1 MAAAAGPGG
10 ARRGPYRGPPPRSR
24 DRLIEATRSS
34 ELAEAVSHLE
44 LDELADL
51 YDKLPR
57 KVVRALIRTMDL
69 QRRQRLRRVLS
80 YPEDT
85 AGGLTDADALA
96 VREDITLET
105 AQRYLRR
112 VRKKEGALPE
122 HRTAL
127 FVIDRENRFRGL
139 LPLDE
144 LVAQPQSALV
154 GETMDHEFRAI
165 PADTAARQ
173 VARLFEDRDLTTA
186 PVVDP
191 EGRLIGRITVDDV
204 VDVIRDEGERSLMQS
219 AGLNRNEDMFA
230 PVLATAARRGVWLG
244 ANLVNAFIA
253 SWVIGLFGATIEER
267 VALAILMPI
276 VASMGGVAGIQTLTL
291 VVRGIALDQIG
302 RANGLRLLGHEFR
315 VALVL
320 GLALALILGAAALVW
335 FRDPDPGAGVRRGGG
350 DQPGQRRVLG
360 HAAAARPRARRHRPG
375 PGRRDAAHRAHRYP
389 RVRELPRSGGVAPGL
404 NKREG
409 GMGQHEGDAS
419 RLDVA
424 RRFFETI
431 PHSAVL
437 GMEPVAVG
445 EGCLTA
451 RVPYRPELVGNPV
464 TGVIHGG
471 VITTLVDQTSGGA
484 VIAAL
489 DRPRRWRRWTAHRLH
504 APRRARRGGLCPCR
518 VLQGHQPDCLRP
530 LHRVS
535 AGFPRSH
542 RHEHEYLHARR
553 RGRTQPDRG
562 GRMNDLMD
570 RIAAARAAGDPDALV
585 ALIPYARLLGIAF
598 RDDGGELSFRLG
610 FQEGNVGNPHLPALH
625 GGVIGA
631 FMENAAALHLLWREE
646 AGRVPKVVD
655 FSIDYLRRPA
665 ERYGRAA
672 MSGARAAGWPTSV
685 SGPGRSPTA
694 RSARWPPA
702 RCQFPALRPDRWACM
717 AFVARASGADDAV
730 ASPTLGGIE
739 GLVQATQGALQW
751 LAGAESAH
759 PEADAHGD
767 ALAVDGLH
775 ILSGH
780 SAAQPLAPPPPPRRH
795 PRAAVSPGILAA
807 IAGHQVAARAARA
820 QHRRYMLEH
829 PVATVMAVLML
840 MRLKRSISSMISE
853 NGRPRPGP
861 TAALRVRAE
870 HHGG

>member
-1 MAAAAGPGG
+1 MSEPATQLESWTGAIAAALDAGDTATAAELAAQRHPAELADILEALPGEARLALWRLLPDPEVRG
-10 ARRGPYRGPPPRSR
+10 EVLIEARREVR
-24 DRLIEATRSS
+24 DRLIEATRST

-85 AGGLTDADALA
+85 AGGLMDADALA

-122 HRTAL
+122 HITAL

-165 PADTAARQ
+165 PADTPARQ

-335 FRDPDPGAGVRRGGG
+335 FRDPTLALVFGAAVVINLANAAFSGTLVPLALERAGIDPA
-350 DQPGQRRVLG
+350 L
-360 HAAAARPRARRHRPG
+360 A
-375 PGRRDAAHRAHRYP
+375 
-389 RVRELPRSGGVAPGL
+389 
-404 NKREG
+404 G
-409 GMGQHEGDAS
+409 GM
-419 RLDVA
+419 L
-424 RRFFETI
+424 
-431 PHSAVL
+431 
-437 GMEPVAVG
+437 
-445 EGCLTA
+445 LTA
-451 RVPYRPELVGNPV
+451 L
-464 TGVIHGG
+464 TDI
-471 VITTLVDQTSGGA
+471 
-484 VIAAL
+484 
-489 DRPRRWRRWTAHRLH
+489 
-504 APRRARRGGLCPCR
+504 
-518 VLQGHQPDCLRP
+518 
-530 LHRVS
+530 
-535 AGFPRSH
+535 
-542 RHEHEYLHARR
+542 
-553 RGRTQPDRG
+553 
-562 GRMNDLMD
+562 
-570 RIAAARAAGDPDALV
+570 
-585 ALIPYARLLGIAF
+585 
-598 RDDGGELSFRLG
+598 LG
-610 FQEGNVGNPHLPALH
+610 F
-625 GGVIGA
+625 
-631 FMENAAALHLLWREE
+631 
-646 AGRVPKVVD
+646 
-655 FSIDYLRRPA
+655 
-665 ERYGRAA
+665 
-672 MSGARAAGWPTSV
+672 
-685 SGPGRSPTA
+685 
-694 RSARWPPA
+694 
-702 RCQFPALRPDRWACM
+702 
-717 AFVARASGADDAV
+717 ASF
-730 ASPTLGGIE
+730 LG
-739 GLVQATQGALQW
+739 
-751 LAGAESAH
+751 
-759 PEADAHGD
+759 
-767 ALAVDGLH
+767 
-775 ILSGH
+775 
-780 SAAQPLAPPPPPRRH
+780 
-795 PRAAVSPGILAA
+795 LAA
-807 IAGHQVAARAARA
+807 WILV
-820 QHRRYMLEH
+820 
-829 PVATVMAVLML
+829 
-840 MRLKRSISSMISE
+840 
-853 NGRPRPGP
+853 
-861 TAALRVRAE
+861 
-870 HHGG
+870 